1 MRAEARKQIQLHL
14 PTWGGKRKG
23 AGAKPA
29 GARAGVPHVRRPSL
43 SSHHPA
49 HVTLRVL
56 PHVWNLRSR
65 RAFRAVGRAFVSR
78 KERDGFRLVH
88 FSVQGNHLHLIVEA
102 RDAGRL
108 SSGMQGLATW
118 IARRLNE
125 LMGRRG
131 KVFGDRFH
139 AHALR
144 TPLEVARA
152 IAYVLG
158 NFIVHSVR
166 RGGKAGRG
174 GAAPEAI
181 ADPYSSAGGS
191 GLTGAA
197 RTWLLRE
204 GWRRAIRKQGPLRR
218 ARLATG
224 SSEHVGPA
232 VGERG

>member
-1 MRAEARKQIQLHL
+1 MRAGAQKQIQLRL

-29 GARAGVPHVRRPSL
+29 GARAGVAHVRRPSL
-43 SSHHPA
+43 SPHHPA

-65 RAFRAVGRAFVSR
+65 RAFRAIGRAFVSS
-78 KERDGFRLVH
+78 KKRDGFRLVH

-102 RDAGRL
+102 RDARRL
-108 SSGMQGLATW
+108 SRGMQGLATW

-125 LMGRRG
+125 LMGRCG
-131 KVFGDRFH
+131 KVFADRFY
-139 AHALR
+139 AHVLR
-144 TPLEVARA
+144 TPLEAARA

-166 RGGKAGRG
+166 REGKCGRG
-174 GAAPEAI
+174 GAASDAG
-181 ADPYSSAGGS
+181 ADPFSSAGGS
-191 GLTGAA
+191 GLAGAP

-204 GWRRAIRKQGPLRR
+204 GWRRTAREDVWLRR
-218 ARLATG
+218 VRRRDR
-224 SSEHVGPA
+224 EIR
-232 VGERG
+232 ERRACGG

>member
-1 MRAEARKQIQLHL
+1 MRAKARKQIQLHL

-23 AGAKPA
+23 AGTKPA
-29 GARAGVPHVRRPSL
+29 GARAGVPHVRRPPL
-43 SSHHPA
+43 SPHHPA

-65 RAFRAVGRAFVSR
+65 RSFRAIGRTFVSS

-102 RDAGRL
+102 RDSGRL

-125 LMGRRG
+125 VMGRRG
-131 KVFGDRFH
+131 KVFADRFH

-158 NFIVHSVR
+158 NFVIHALR
-166 RGGKAGRG
+166 RGAKSETPAPRSAAPSSPAWRE
-174 GAAPEAI
+174 GAACSDAPR
-181 ADPYSSAGGS
+181 
-191 GLTGAA
+191 TG
-197 RTWLLRE
+197 LLRE
-204 GWRRAIRKQGPLRR
+204 GWRRARSR
-218 ARLATG
+218 AQVPDR
-224 SSEHVGPA
+224 P
-232 VGERG
+232 